1 MLDIFK
7 MFSNILL
14 KKMIGFFFTEDTY
27 VEQLQRFT
35 VKTRQLL
42 FFHKVSFGTS
52 SQYPTFSK
60 TAWPACLY
68 LEALGAEWI
77 ISPIVQA

>member
-27 VEQLQRFT
+27 VEQLQRFS

-42 FFHKVSFGTS
+42 FFPKVSFGTPS
-52 SQYPTFSK
+52 
-60 TAWPACLY
+60 
-68 LEALGAEWI
+68 
-77 ISPIVQA
+77 